1 MNSLKK
7 DITQHKDVV
16 LLVHTFYEHLLRHEE
31 MKPIF
36 AELDLQQ
43 HLPKIIAF
51 WEFVLLDKDGYTTNV
66 FEKHMHLSLSEKHFE
81 IWLNT
86 FSNTVN
92 LLFEGEKAQTAISRA
107 NVLGYT
113 FQNKLKAMGKL
124 I

>member
-7 DITQHKDVV
+7 DITTSEDIV
-16 LLVHTFYEHLLRHEE
+16 LLVNTFYEHLLQHDE

-36 AELDLQQ
+36 STLDLKH

-51 WEFVLLDKDGYTTNV
+51 WEFVLLDKDGYKTNV
-66 FEKHMHLSLSEKHFE
+66 FEKHIHLSLSEKHFE
-81 IWLNT
+81 IWLQT
-86 FSNTVN
+86 FSNVVQN
-92 LLFEGEKAQTAISRA
+92 LFEGEKAKMAINRA
-107 NVLGYT
+107 NVLGFT